1 MHCLAR
7 WVRKALAAGLW
18 PSHQTLVLKVHS
30 YLSLVERRTV
40 LSHKTQSIYWR
51 EHSLRALFVEPCGST
66 RAQLREDYSVIPV
79 IPSACCRFPP
89 SSDASRRHLLVSRM
103 LHPPRIKS
111 EHPRMAAMDHEQ
123 TPSTLPSRV
132 QSSFTFLF
140 KSGKY
145 ST

>member
-1 MHCLAR
+1 M
-7 WVRKALAAGLW
+7 RKALATGLW
-18 PSHQTLVLKVHS
+18 PSLQILVLKVHS

-51 EHSLRALFVEPCGST
+51 EHSLRAVLPCGST
-66 RAQLREDYSVIPV
+66 RAQLREGYSVIPV
-79 IPSACCRFPP
+79 MPSACCRFSP

-103 LHPPRIKS
+103 LHPPRIKA
-111 EHPRMAAMDHEQ
+111 EHPRMAAMNHEQ